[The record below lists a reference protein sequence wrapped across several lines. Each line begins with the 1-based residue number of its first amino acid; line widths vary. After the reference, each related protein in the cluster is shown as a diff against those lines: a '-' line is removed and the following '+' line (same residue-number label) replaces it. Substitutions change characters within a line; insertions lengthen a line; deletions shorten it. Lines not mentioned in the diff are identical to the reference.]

1 MIEVDGVSKRF
12 RLSKKQRQEIGEDHR
27 VGKYIQS
34 VSDVSFK
41 CSPGRVFTLLG
52 PNGAGKTTTLRM
64 LGTILTQDKG
74 SIMIAGFDTL
84 KDPDKVR
91 SKIGFLTGT
100 TGLYARLTPEEMVKY
115 YANLYGITGDAFKK
129 KRDSVFSILGIN
141 KFKNM
146 RIGKLSSGMKQKVSI
161 ARTLIH
167 DPEVVIF
174 DEPTVGLD
182 VITARSIIKLIR
194 DCKDE
199 GKTVIFSTHIMG
211 EVNMLSDD
219 LAIMNKGKIVFE
231 GTYHDFKSG
240 MTSNT
245 IEDEFVK
252 IVGGENE

>member
-1 MIEVDGVSKRF
+1 MIEVDSISKKF
-12 RLSKKQRQEIGEDHR
+12 RLSRKQRRELGENYSG
-27 VGKYIQS
+27 GKFIQS

-41 CSPGRVFTLLG
+41 CEPGRIFTLLG

-64 LGTILTQDKG
+64 LGTILVQDSG
-74 SIMIAGFDTL
+74 SIRVAGYDTL
-84 KDPDKVR
+84 SDPDKVR
-91 SKIGFLTGT
+91 SRIGFLTGT

-115 YANLYGITGDAFKK
+115 YANLYGISGKK
-129 KRDSVFSILGIN
+129 YREKRDSIFNLLEIN
-141 KFKNM
+141 KFKDR

-182 VITARSIIKLIR
+182 VITSRNIIKLIR
-194 DCKDE
+194 DCRDE

-219 LAIMNKGKIVFE
+219 LAIMNKGKIVFSGNFRE
-231 GTYHDFKSG
+231 FKSG
-240 MTSNT
+240 MQSAT
-245 IEDEFVK
+245 IEDEFVR
-252 IVGGENE
+252 IAGGDE